1 MVKSLLNLKSVN
13 LSGAEIN
20 PIIEGGKGVSVSDG
34 VSAGHFAACD
44 TVGTFSGV
52 NGKLLD
58 KNDNEIP
65 LIYNGRTRVERHNE
79 LMEHSIQAAICQAKI
94 ANDIASGRGRIH
106 MNLLWEAAGTERII
120 HGVMEKA
127 QGLIHGIT
135 CGAGMPYRLGPLAEK
150 YKFYYYP
157 IVSSMRAFRALWKR
171 SYNKYSKYLGGI
183 VYEDPW
189 KAGGHNGL
197 SNAENPHNPEDP
209 YPRVVEIRKYMNE
222 IGLNDVPL
230 IMAGGVWHINEYK
243 DWLDDQNIGK
253 IAFQFGTRPIVT
265 KENPAPIEWK
275 KKLLMLKEG
284 DVFLNK
290 FSPTGFYSSAV
301 NNDFI
306 KELRARS
313 ERQVSYSNKPEN
325 GFASEITYGP
335 RSRKLYVHPDDIEN
349 CENWMKSGFSELIKT
364 PDDTVIFVTPESAA
378 EINKDQVDC
387 MGCLTACKFS
397 NWYLNEEKK
406 YTTGRKPDPRSF
418 CIQKTLQNIVTSGDV
433 ENELMFAGH
442 NAFQFANDDYYNNDF
457 IPTTKELVERILSGR

>member
-79 LMEHSIQAAICQAKI
+79 LMDHSIQAAICQAKI

-197 SNAENPHNPEDP
+197 SNAENPHIPEDP

-275 KKLLMLKEG
+275 KKLLKLKEG

-313 ERQVSYSNKPEN
+313 ERQASYSNKPEN

-335 RSRKLYVHPDDIEN
+335 RNRKLYVHPDDIEN
-349 CENWMKSGFSELIKT
+349 CENWLKSGFSELIKT